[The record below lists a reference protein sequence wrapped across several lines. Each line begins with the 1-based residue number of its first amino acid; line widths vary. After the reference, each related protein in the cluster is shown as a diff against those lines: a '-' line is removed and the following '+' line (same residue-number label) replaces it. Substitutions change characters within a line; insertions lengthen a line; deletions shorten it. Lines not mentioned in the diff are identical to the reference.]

1 MKKVKRYGLGGSIGT
16 AAGLALNFIPGVGPI
31 ASAIAT
37 PLLSAAGDAIEKK
50 IEDNKVK
57 PNNLTPVGQLPD
69 MTGNTQMFRNGGKPQ
84 LRTIS
89 GPKHENGGVPLRDK
103 NGRVIGEVEGG
114 ETKVVKNGQPEFI
127 FSDSIVVPNTNQTFA
142 DMSKQIKNNKQG
154 LKALASMQERVK
166 GVPTSGPMFKD
177 GGAPELF
184 KRGELYRHT
193 SYLAGLQEDM
203 HKTAA
208 YKRMGPDAVSREDK
222 AKKPLVTK
230 PVVGH
235 NKDFYNTPAYKQY
248 QETAIKNQ
256 QKLPTTIGPNIYT
269 NKVDAAI
276 TEAAERKYWDT
287 IEKAKKDIE
296 AGKQA
301 RRQSEFNIE
310 NDKNVDRMRW
320 AGSEQQVEWDN
331 RQKAFDSYNKL
342 NADRMRWAASEQAH
356 ERDLA
361 TKRAEASER
370 AELHKERD
378 RKPTSPAKGPVIP
391 RESSSVDM
399 FDVHKQRDRKPIKP
413 TRDSSSVPTSKVG
426 GVSTSDRARWA
437 ASEAAVEAEWAAKR
451 KTSSTKP
458 AIPVRE
464 KFVPVT
470 PMESAPMP
478 NQLSGGV
485 REQGVIQRG
494 PEFKDRGVPEWFGV
508 RNPEEFKYGGKP
520 MYQDG
525 GKPRLVTREEYLA
538 NKRPTIFDKID
549 NAVGSAF
556 TNDPYK
562 RDWWEGTEVKLKKPV
577 APVRDT
583 NQSLRTIAPNPTL
596 QLTQRQSTRPATQ
609 QPVATTAPAGTTVP
623 ATSPTAASGSTRKP
637 ASSSSGSS
645 SYGETRFN
653 ALSAGPVT
661 PMPSR
666 TPSTGSEMNIMGKKE
681 ITPELAAG
689 LKPSASP
696 SGRMGMVGG
705 MAGATAIQT
714 ALPLIGGAI
723 NLRSFSKDMMP
734 DLKENAG
741 FTAARALMPDR
752 FSLDAARTDVK
763 QSERNANAM
772 IGRNVGSASSMM
784 AYSLANRN
792 RSNSAYNQIAQQ
804 EEQGNNALKMAK
816 AELELKAGADKQAVQ
831 NQLSMLDAQRRQNR
845 ILSITDALMG
855 AASNYYAGQYDAES
869 LRLTDKTAR
878 PGVTGFIGKKF
889 GGKVKRY

>member
-177 GGAPELF
+177 GG
-184 KRGELYRHT
+184 
-193 SYLAGLQEDM
+193 
-203 HKTAA
+203 
-208 YKRMGPDAVSREDK
+208 
-222 AKKPLVTK
+222 
-230 PVVGH
+230 
-235 NKDFYNTPAYKQY
+235 
-248 QETAIKNQ
+248 
-256 QKLPTTIGPNIYT
+256 
-269 NKVDAAI
+269 
-276 TEAAERKYWDT
+276 
-287 IEKAKKDIE
+287 
-296 AGKQA
+296 
-301 RRQSEFNIE
+301 
-310 NDKNVDRMRW
+310 
-320 AGSEQQVEWDN
+320 
-331 RQKAFDSYNKL
+331 
-342 NADRMRWAASEQAH
+342 
-356 ERDLA
+356 
-361 TKRAEASER
+361 
-370 AELHKERD
+370 
-378 RKPTSPAKGPVIP
+378 
-391 RESSSVDM
+391 
-399 FDVHKQRDRKPIKP
+399 
-413 TRDSSSVPTSKVG
+413 
-426 GVSTSDRARWA
+426 
-437 ASEAAVEAEWAAKR
+437 
-451 KTSSTKP
+451 
-458 AIPVRE
+458 
-464 KFVPVT
+464 
-470 PMESAPMP
+470 
-478 NQLSGGV
+478 
-485 REQGVIQRG
+485 
-494 PEFKDRGVPEWFGV
+494 
-508 RNPEEFKYGGKP
+508 
-520 MYQDG
+520 
-525 GKPRLVTREEYLA
+525 KPRLVTREEYLA
-538 NKRPTIFDKID
+538 NRRPTIYDKID
-549 NAVGSAF
+549 NAVGNAVGGAF

-596 QLTQRQSTRPATQ
+596 ELTQRQSTRPATQ
-609 QPVATTAPAGTTVP
+609 QPVATTAPAATTVP
-623 ATSPTAASGSTRKP
+623 ATSPTVASGSTRKP

-653 ALSAGPVT
+653 ALSAGPMT

-666 TPSTGSEMNIMGKKE
+666 TPSTNSEMSIMGKKE

-689 LKPSASP
+689 LKPSATP
-696 SGRMGMVGG
+696 SGRSSSALTGG
-705 MAGATAIQT
+705 LGRATAVQT

-772 IGRNVGSASSMM
+772 IGRNAGSASSMM

-878 PGVTGFIGKKF
+878 PGVTDFMKKKF